1 MFATNIAEKSS
12 GELGSAWQRYRNTD
26 HQGWVL
32 PWELSLGTE
41 QGGEGETLCP
51 GSHESPH
58 GSEGESCKS
67 LLRAMPAAR
76 SGAALSEPLT
86 GQDLGAEFVITIGEK
101 EHLSGRRRRGL
112 QGAWKGLSHSLSA
125 SATEE
130 KSVTAK
136 QPPGALSAHPLKKKK
151 LKNMGKNST
160 ANLSRIP
167 PGS

>member
-12 GELGSAWQRYRNTD
+12 GELGTAWQRYRNAD

-32 PWELSLGTE
+32 PWELFLGTE

-51 GSHESPH
+51 GSHDNPH
-58 GSEGESCKS
+58 GSERGSCKS
-67 LLRAMPAAR
+67 PFGAMTTAKSR
-76 SGAALSEPLT
+76 AALPEPLA
-86 GQDLGAEFVITIGEK
+86 GHDLGAEFVLTIGEK

-112 QGAWKGLSHSLSA
+112 RGAWKGLSHSLSA

-136 QPPGALSAHPLKKKK
+136 QPPGALSAHP
-151 LKNMGKNST
+151 
-160 ANLSRIP
+160 
-167 PGS
+167 